1 MNTKTTEKITEAV
14 KLIDKAAQVIQNVND
29 ALGGV
34 IIRAA
39 DIPTSGNTIGAA
51 RETLPNVMNQVLYA
65 ARQIEQA
72 LKEEEES
79 QKEETESAEQPVQ
92 EKPASK
98 KASDPKA

>member
-14 KLIDKAAQVIQNVND
+14 KLIDNAAQVIQNVND

-51 RETLPNVMNQVLYA
+51 RETLPNVMNQMLYA

-72 LKEEEES
+72 MKEEEP

>member
-1 MNTKTTEKITEAV
+1 MNTKTTEKIAEAV

-79 QKEETESAEQPVQ
+79 QKEKTESAEQPVQ

-98 KASDPKA
+98 KASDKKA